1 MPSLTWKMEYRQQT
15 YQRYSKADKREKS
28 KILDEFMANCGY
40 KNRKYAIRIM
50 NAPPAGKTAPA
61 RKRLGHI
68 LYQPRTIDIAEA
80 IWKAS
85 GYLCGARLKEAIPLW
100 LPSVKKRFHP
110 APQIIK
116 ELLSISSRQLDN
128 RLAERKRRF
137 KKRIY
142 GVTRPGYLLKAMIPI
157 RTSNWD
163 IKLPGYLEIDLVAHC
178 GNSNEGQYIYT
189 LDSTDIQTGW
199 VERVAVMG
207 KGKTGVLNGVFDIKR
222 NLPIRL
228 RGVDSDNGDE
238 FINYQ
243 LLDFC
248 KKSRPPIEFTRGR
261 AYKKNDNAYIEQKNR
276 THVRQIFGWDRY
288 ESQEALEAM
297 NDLYD
302 NELRILQNLFQP
314 SMKLK
319 DKIQIGS
326 KWIRKYDQPK
336 TPFQRVVESGKYNK
350 AKVKNLKGLL
360 KTLDPFELSLAVDQ
374 KLEKIFA
381 MASERIQAQ
390 KGFEAI
396 QNQAIKKPSS
406 SSWRKF
412 RFSKRYAKQH
422 KIMSR
427 LKRELALSA

>member
-1 MPSLTWKMEYRQQT
+1 MPSLKWKMQYRQQL
-15 YQRYSKADKREKS
+15 YQRYGKAGKLEKAR
-28 KILDEFMANCGY
+28 ILDEFMANCGY
-40 KNRKYAIRIM
+40 KNRKYAIRVL
-50 NAPPAGKTAPA
+50 NAAPPNEQKTAKKHPG
-61 RKRLGHI
+61 RI
-68 LYQPRTIDIAEA
+68 LYQSKTIDVAEA

-100 LPSVKKRFHP
+100 LPSAKKRFSMTD
-110 APQIIK
+110 QIEK
-116 ELLSISSRQLDN
+116 ELRWISSRQLDN

-142 GVTRPGYLLKAMIPI
+142 KLTRPGYLLKAMIPI

-163 IKLPGYLEIDLVAHC
+163 IKLPGFLEIDLVAHC
-178 GNSNEGQYIYT
+178 GSSNEGQFIYT
-189 LDSTDIQTGW
+189 LNATDIQTGW

-207 KGKTGVLNGVFDIKR
+207 KGKAGVLNGVFDIKN
-222 NLPIRL
+222 NLPVRL
-228 RGVDSDNGDE
+228 RGIDSDNGDE
-238 FINYQ
+238 FINWQ

-248 KKSRPPIEFTRGR
+248 KKLRPPIAFTRGR

-302 NELRILQNLFQP
+302 NELRTFQNLFQP

-319 DKIQIGS
+319 EKKQVGS

-336 TPFQRVVESGKYNK
+336 TPLQRIIESGKYNRV
-350 AKVKNLKGLL
+350 KVKKVKELA
-360 KTLDPFELSLAVDQ
+360 KTLDPFELSRAVDQ

-381 MASERIQAQ
+381 MASERIRAQ
-390 KGFEAI
+390 RGLEAA
-396 QNQAIKKPSS
+396 QNQAVKRSA
-406 SSWRKF
+406 SWRKF
-412 RFSKRYAKQH
+412 RFSKRYGKQV
-422 KIMSR
+422 KIMRR
-427 LKRELALSA
+427 LNRELALSA